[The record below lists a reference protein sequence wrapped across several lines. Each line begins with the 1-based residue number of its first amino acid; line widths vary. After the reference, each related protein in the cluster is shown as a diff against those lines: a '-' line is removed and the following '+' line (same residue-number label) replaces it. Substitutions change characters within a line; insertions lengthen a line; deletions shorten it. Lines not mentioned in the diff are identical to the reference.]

1 MLASMA
7 KKNNESKTFFWESM
21 HRFCDEQAERQK
33 NHFPEFEW
41 NVQFFVLVRKIASVT
56 FT

>member
-33 NHFPEFEW
+33 NNFSEFEW